1 MRSKNNIVPYNE
13 IEIPAVGSL
22 HPRCRSAPGL
32 RRYPTLSRHI
42 LEMAPPLVVQQHPT
56 PIRRNV
62 DVHIPIVIVVTHC
75 TAQKMPVQ
83 SIQTGLLGDVL
94 EVSFTVIMEEGEG
107 GADEEDI
114 EVAVVIEIEE
124 GASVADG
131 LEDVERSRAGDDP
144 PIIQTGIGG
153 HVNKARSVWRIGRVV
168 STTAGTSE
176 KRKGKQLA
184 AREACGIHGAAP
196 AAEEEDGVG
205 VGIALILAMRASS
218 SCRATCNC
226 GARRSSRR

>member
-1 MRSKNNIVPYNE
+1 MWAKVNVVANIQ

-22 HPRCRSAPGL
+22 HPRCRSAPRL

-62 DVHIPIVIVVTHC
+62 DVHIPIVIVVSHR

-83 SIQTGLLGDVL
+83 SIQTGLSGDVL
-94 EVSFTVIMEEGEG
+94 EVSFTVVVEEGEG

-131 LEDVERSRAGDDP
+131 LKDVEGSRAGDDP
-144 PIIQTGIGG
+144 T
-153 HVNKARSVWRIGRVV
+153 VV
-168 STTAGTSE
+168 
-176 KRKGKQLA
+176 
-184 AREACGIHGAAP
+184 
-196 AAEEEDGVG
+196 
-205 VGIALILAMRASS
+205 
-218 SCRATCNC
+218 
-226 GARRSSRR
+226 